1 MNKAF
6 SPCLSGSVDQLL
18 AGGFVHIGV
27 WQAGQNGLMEFHG
40 TNPVSCKPGIYA
52 YAVGHEVL
60 YVGSAQRGL
69 DRRFRHYESSK
80 NLRTAS
86 RIRAA
91 VLERLSHGTDV
102 DIYVIVPE
110 EPLWL
115 NGVLPVDP
123 IAGLEEGLIRTFKP
137 KWNRR
142 GCGAE

>member
-6 SPCLSGSVDQLL
+6 SPCFSGSVDQLL
-18 AGGFVHIGV
+18 DGGFVHIGV
-27 WQAGQNGLMEFHG
+27 WQAGQNGLMKFQG
-40 TNPVSCKPGIYA
+40 INPVPSKPGVYA
-52 YAVGHEVL
+52 YAVGQEVL
-60 YVGSAQRGL
+60 YIGSAQRGL
-69 DRRFRHYESSK
+69 DRRFRHYENSK

-86 RIRAA
+86 RIREA
-91 VLERLSHGTDV
+91 VLERLSHSTDV

-110 EPLWL
+110 DPLWL

-123 IAGLEEGLIRTFKP
+123 VAGLEEGLIRTFKP